1 MYEYRIQPN
10 VKDVESSS
18 VSNNNER
25 LSNFSNKNLNQ
36 DGEVMQENGEELIE
50 KGKNL
55 EKEPPDRSEEESKKG
70 DMKEM
75 LSDSCYSL
83 IIFGSSNSFLSRRFL
98 FRLLANVS
106 NSLQSYR
113 ERQQDC

>member
-1 MYEYRIQPN
+1 MHVTFAKHIPDWFFSGVAGALLFLMICATMYEYRTGVQPN

-36 DGEVMQENGEELIE
+36 DGEVIQENGEELIE

-55 EKEPPDRSEEESKKG
+55 QKESPDRSEKESKKG
-70 DMKEM
+70 DAC
-75 LSDSCYSL
+75 SAV
-83 IIFGSSNSFLSRRFL
+83 RVTR
-98 FRLLANVS
+98 
-106 NSLQSYR
+106 
-113 ERQQDC
+113 

>member
-1 MYEYRIQPN
+1 MICATMYEYRTRVQPN

-36 DGEVMQENGEELIE
+36 DGEVIQENGEELIE

-55 EKEPPDRSEEESKKG
+55 QKESPDRSEKESKKG
-70 DMKEM
+70 DAC
-75 LSDSCYSL
+75 SAVPVT
-83 IIFGSSNSFLSRRFL
+83 R
-98 FRLLANVS
+98 
-106 NSLQSYR
+106 
-113 ERQQDC
+113 

>member
-1 MYEYRIQPN
+1 MHVTFAKHISGWFFRGVAGALLFLMICATMYEYRTRVQPN

-36 DGEVMQENGEELIE
+36 DGEVIQENGEELIE

-55 EKEPPDRSEEESKKG
+55 QKESPDRSEKESKKG
-70 DMKEM
+70 DAC
-75 LSDSCYSL
+75 SAVPVT
-83 IIFGSSNSFLSRRFL
+83 R
-98 FRLLANVS
+98 
-106 NSLQSYR
+106 
-113 ERQQDC
+113 